1 MAFQAKLFINDEE
14 RNVIDSTFLYQQL
27 MDSNGRPKTTIQDGK
42 INVLIESTKN
52 DELFYDW
59 MFSTHT
65 MYNGYVRFFKRDGFS
80 KLFDF
85 EFANCHCVH
94 LEEKFNAEGNSPLK
108 MELVLSPGIQKV
120 RGQIF
125 EKNWNPS
132 NPFTNAT
139 PITQREEKEPEF
151 LGYHFED
158 KEGEV
163 LEKDE
168 IEVDD
173 EIYLVIETQ
182 DAAGESITI
191 DLDDKS
197 LDYEYQGNRLENDV
211 IRNVSITG
219 DQTRVKLKAIKQED

>member
-14 RNVIDSTFLYQQL
+14 RNVLDSTFLYRQL
-27 MDSNGRPKTTIQDGK
+27 IDTNGRPKTSIQGGK
-42 INVLIESTKN
+42 ISVLIESTKN

-65 MYNGYVRFFKRDGFS
+65 LYEGYVRFYKRDGYS

-108 MELVLSPGIQKV
+108 MELILSPGIQKV

-132 NPFTNAT
+132 NPFEDAT
-139 PITQREEKEPEF
+139 PVTEREERKDLIIESA
-151 LGYHFED
+151 HFED
-158 KEGEV
+158 ESGNKITE
-163 LEKDE
+163 LENGKA
-168 IEVDD
+168 
-173 EIYLVIETQ
+173 YLVINTK
-182 DAAGESITI
+182 DGDGKTVDI
-191 DLDDKS
+191 DLSSREHDFK
-197 LDYEYQGNRLENDV
+197 YNGQRLEDDILTDV
-211 IRNVSITG
+211 SVVG
-219 DQTRVKLKAIKQED
+219 DTTKVLLEIIDEQTA